1 MFWKIVGGLI
11 VAWIAFM
18 VLGAVLGFVFKAILW
33 IAVIGGVLFLGAAAY
48 SAISGRKDAKRINRY

>member
-18 VLGAVLGFVFKAILW
+18 VLGAVIGFVFKAILW
-33 IAVIGGVLFLGAAAY
+33 IAVIGGVLFLGTAAY
-48 SAISGRKDAKRINRY
+48 SAISGRKDNKRINRY